1 MRKKIMKKTTQ
12 KITAIIII
20 MIICN
25 FIMSTKVFADY
36 GAASQDPGASSGNAA
51 STGQNT
57 GTIMDAVTAGLSPNI
72 IKEKIKSQLNVSDDV
87 ANKIYTNC
95 YNDST
100 KITVSYTYV
109 STTGLVTL
117 NSVSTS
123 GVSQEDINKMT
134 DGSYVANG
142 GSQTATAGGTALGT
156 DGETASSGSY
166 NQKVSEQ
173 EGADEGNDFGVL
185 FGPLANLIQ
194 GIGDSIN
201 KILQT
206 FIIGDKSPVFYN
218 SGFFSSDNVQEVVSE
233 NPPVSGL
240 PEVTVVKDYIDTWSG
255 KYGVPDIKLT
265 PAEIFAGKVS
275 AFDANFFK
283 TSADHSK
290 ELGGEEKSIV
300 EKLGDT
306 VSTWY
311 VALRNIAIVGLLSA
325 LLYIGIR
332 IIISSSNAEKA
343 KYKQFFVDWVVALCL
358 IFFLHY
364 IMAFTMTMSETVTD
378 VLAGQGNTDKKDS
391 NGRIKQVNIKLVGRD
406 GETQF
411 SDSALTSFNVYFSSN
426 FTGVAR
432 IKADY
437 KGSALRMG
445 YSILYLALTV
455 YTAYFSFVYI
465 KRLLMLA
472 FFTMIAPLV
481 ALTYP
486 LDKIKDGKSQAFDYW
501 FREYMFYALLQP
513 LHMLLYTIFVSS
525 ALEIAS
531 NNLLYSIVV
540 MAFIV
545 PAEKIVK
552 EMFGIKGKTE
562 SAIGGFAGGAIAS
575 QAFSALKKGPP
586 GPPKKGEKGNA
597 TNNDIRMS
605 KGHGANKGDM
615 SAFADDAEKIEAG
628 ATGAALGAAG
638 AQALD
643 GQVDERNEENDS
655 NEAIPQDTS
664 QNGEN
669 GANGGLEAETN
680 AEFDS
685 GANGELDSGNGNGT
699 ENEIDSGTSEGQ
711 LGAFDSGDI
720 RLKDRIDLAKEG
732 AKARRKELWNNTKTA
747 ANMRYVAAGGW
758 KGMLKTG
765 AKTAAKAYVT
775 AFETTG
781 LAATGLALGMVGPN
795 MSDTVKGMTAGIATG
810 AATSRR
816 TIGAINNAGK
826 GPVSSFTKDVTHG
839 FGEDRERE
847 ESIRN
852 YMNNNVNRQRLIN
865 ANPNIKLDALNNQL
879 RTEAIM
885 SYDTGFTDHDDIQA
899 AIDMENVYNA
909 GNSSGIQ
916 DGSNHARAVQIAL
929 LEKQLGRDTFV
940 DQKKYDNEHNNIQ
953 KGVVASMNEHSRKRI
968 EAQHLSAE
976 ETAKQLR
983 EARAQNQAK
992 ASKEADRMLADV
1004 RTMKHRKNII

>member
-12 KITAIIII
+12 KIMAIIII

-25 FIMSTKVFADY
+25 FIMSTKVFAGY
-36 GAASQDPGASSGNAA
+36 GAKSQDPGASSGN
-51 STGQNT
+51 SQSSGQNV
-57 GTIMDAVTAGLSPNI
+57 GTIMDAVTAGVSPNT
-72 IKEKIKSQLNVSDDV
+72 IKEKIKSQLNVSDDIV
-87 ANKIYTNC
+87 NKIYTNC

-142 GSQTATAGGTALGT
+142 GSQTATAGGNAPGT

-201 KILQT
+201 KILQS

-218 SGFFSSDNVQEVVSE
+218 SGFFSSDNVQEVVTD
-233 NPPVSGL
+233 NLPVSGL

-283 TSADHSK
+283 TSNDHSK

-300 EKLGDT
+300 EKLGNT
-306 VSTWY
+306 VAKWY

-513 LHMLLYTIFVSS
+513 LHMLLYTVFVSS

-545 PAEKIVK
+545 PAEKIIK

-562 SAIGGFAGGAIAS
+562 STLGGFAGGALAS
-575 QAFSALKKGPP
+575 QAFNMIKKGPTP
-586 GPPKKGEKGNA
+586 QKSGGNSGNA
-597 TNNDIRMS
+597 GKGTNNNIRT
-605 KGHGANKGDM
+605 NKNPNVP
-615 SAFADDAEKIEAG
+615 SAASTLATTSPGTGVPMLGQTGNSQTGGGLAGGTPVGGGTTGGGLAGGTPVGGG
-628 ATGAALGAAG
+628 ATGGGNPFAAVRRA
-638 AQALD
+638 
-643 GQVDERNEENDS
+643 VS
-655 NEAIPQDTS
+655 
-664 QNGEN
+664 
-669 GANGGLEAETN
+669 
-680 AEFDS
+680 S
-685 GANGELDSGNGNGT
+685 GASPIAAIGSGVTAGVNQFQNARRQ
-699 ENEIDSGTSEGQ
+699 I
-711 LGAFDSGDI
+711 
-720 RLKDRIDLAKEG
+720 KDRVKKAASTRYKNAGG
-732 AKARRKELWNNTKTA
+732 AKGIAKSF
-747 ANMRYVAAGGW
+747 G
-758 KGMLKTG
+758 
-765 AKTAAKAYVT
+765 KTAAKTYGR
-775 AFETTG
+775 AFTTLG
-781 LAATGLALGMVGPN
+781 MGALGLGVGIVGGD
-795 MSDTVKGMTAGIATG
+795 MSDTIKGLGAGVTAGYASGGKLNNAVANIGNSALGSFAKDVLYGDDRARHDFVKSYMNDRENRTRLVKRNPNADMKQINSMLRQRAEMSFDSGIDDAEVLDRAVDMKGNLDAQNPTGATG
-810 AATSRR
+810 TNGSHGVNYDR
-816 TIGAINNAGK
+816 TIAYMKLAGK
-826 GPVSSFTKDVTHG
+826 YSDDV
-839 FGEDRERE
+839 FDDDKKE
-847 ESIRN
+847 
-852 YMNNNVNRQRLIN
+852 QKAQKRLATDIEKKLSGSGQSQ
-865 ANPNIKLDALNNQL
+865 AVIK
-879 RTEAIM
+879 
-885 SYDTGFTDHDDIQA
+885 G
-899 AIDMENVYNA
+899 
-909 GNSSGIQ
+909 
-916 DGSNHARAVQIAL
+916 
-929 LEKQLGRDTFV
+929 K
-940 DQKKYDNEHNNIQ
+940 
-953 KGVVASMNEHSRKRI
+953 
-968 EAQHLSAE
+968 
-976 ETAKQLR
+976 AK
-983 EARAQNQAK
+983 
-992 ASKEADRMLADV
+992 KEAADAMNMV
-1004 RTMKHRKNII
+1004 RTLKGK